1 MARQPGNQHGG
12 VQSYLIQPSSQLS
25 IHGLTPAICACKSM
39 PAHATWQ
46 ALSVCFKICT
56 KECMN
61 KRSLQVMLRQGALHM
76 RAMLDPVTAAAKRPG
91 ANAAVTQVPVH
102 PAAIV
107 QMYTHAVSDVAS
119 SACSMQPSAQLAFHH
134 AGTSPQPSKATHAS

>member
-1 MARQPGNQHGG
+1 
-12 VQSYLIQPSSQLS
+12 
-25 IHGLTPAICACKSM
+25 
-39 PAHATWQ
+39 
-46 ALSVCFKICT
+46 
-56 KECMN
+56 MN
-61 KRSLQVMLRQGALHM
+61 KRSLQAMLRQGALHM
-76 RAMLDPVTAAAKRPG
+76 RAMLDPVTAAANRPG

-119 SACSMQPSAQLAFHH
+119 SACSMQPTPSAQLAFHH